1 MNLLQNIWDWVQGQ
15 FVGWVP
21 EDDAL
26 CEFDCRKPQ
35 CMESEWENCTRRL
48 QRAAGEL
55 MPAKEPA
62 SEAVAESTPA
72 KEPASATVAESTP
85 ANNVICH
92 NSDRL

>member
-1 MNLLQNIWDWVQGQ
+1 
-15 FVGWVP
+15 
-21 EDDAL
+21 
-26 CEFDCRKPQ
+26 
-35 CMESEWENCTRRL
+35 MESEWENCTRRL

>member
-15 FVGWVP
+15 FVAEVP
-21 EDDAL
+21 GDDAL

-35 CMESEWENCTRRL
+35 CSEGEWENCTRRF
-48 QRAAGEL
+48 RHAAGEL

-62 SEAVAESTPA
+62 SEAV
-72 KEPASATVAESTP
+72 VESTP
-85 ANNVICH
+85 ANNVICQ

>member
-1 MNLLQNIWDWVQGQ
+1 MNLLRNIWDYVREH

-35 CMESEWENCTRRL
+35 CNEGEWENCTRRL

-55 MPAKEPA
+55 MPTKEPA

-72 KEPASATVAESTP
+72 
-85 ANNVICH
+85 NNVVCQ